1 MPVEVGHGLRARGE
15 LDHDV
20 VALALVVDLVGE
32 GALAPAVDGAG
43 VAARAADDLEGP
55 VEHTLDDGGI
65 GGGLE
70 NGHDFVRPHVRRT
83 SLWTGRMRPG
93 P

>member
-1 MPVEVGHGLRARGE
+1 MRSRSATVGGLGGE

-43 VAARAADDLEGP
+43 VPPVALRMTSSARSSTPLTAALSAVASKM
-55 VEHTLDDGGI
+55 TM
-65 GGGLE
+65 
-70 NGHDFVRPHVRRT
+70 T
-83 SLWTGRMRPG
+83 S
-93 P
+93 